1 MKVLLIFILALTINI
16 TVSYCQ
22 PFQYQVT
29 LSGNY
34 APYPITEGQNSELT
48 LTFCNLTSLT
58 LPQNPIPAGGVYI
71 LVNFGAGYERTNT
84 VPFNRDDPNDP
95 NDILAASLFTWS
107 QTPGG
112 GWYGISNTSIGSTTI
127 LCGKIIMEVLG
138 TGMNINA
145 ATTYSAVILS
155 PNSDSSPG
163 DNTGSANLQV
173 NAVMPIELTSFTAF
187 NSDCG
192 EIRLD
197 WETAS
202 ERNSDYMEVLR
213 SMDGNEFIALGRIS
227 GTNTESRLPKS
238 YSFTDNF
245 DLIDRQK
252 YYYRLKQVDFDGRSE
267 LFKIVS
273 IENICTET
281 KPTLDIYPNPAFDLV
296 NLKVVGVKEQSQIL
310 MHLTNAS
317 GELVKTFYVNT
328 KGMNSIDLKGLSGGV
343 YQVMTVESD
352 KNLTGR
358 FIKVD

>member
-138 TGMNINA
+138 TGMNNNA

-213 SMDGNEFIALGRIS
+213 SMDGNEYIALGRIS
-227 GTNTESRLPKS
+227 GTNTESRSPKS

-245 DLIDRQK
+245 DL
-252 YYYRLKQVDFDGRSE
+252 
-267 LFKIVS
+267 
-273 IENICTET
+273 
-281 KPTLDIYPNPAFDLV
+281 
-296 NLKVVGVKEQSQIL
+296 
-310 MHLTNAS
+310 
-317 GELVKTFYVNT
+317 
-328 KGMNSIDLKGLSGGV
+328 NSFCSH
-343 YQVMTVESD
+343 
-352 KNLTGR
+352 
-358 FIKVD
+358 F